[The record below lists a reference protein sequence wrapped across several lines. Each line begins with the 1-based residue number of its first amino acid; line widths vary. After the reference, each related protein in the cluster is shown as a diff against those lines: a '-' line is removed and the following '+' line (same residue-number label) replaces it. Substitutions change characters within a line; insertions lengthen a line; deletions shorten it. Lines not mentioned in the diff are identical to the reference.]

1 MKKKHKHYLFL
12 TKKTLRTDT
21 RLFSNWT
28 LRQQNKTKQVF
39 LKSTYSNFLANE
51 DTSSDDFCSDDSC
64 VKERV
69 KKRDER
75 LMARY
80 KELENSFEGLEKC
93 YIVPEFVSLQKSL
106 IKFKIDK
113 ITLLLFW
120 TYN

>member
-1 MKKKHKHYLFL
+1 M
-12 TKKTLRTDT
+12 
-21 RLFSNWT
+21 FSNWT
-28 LRQQNKTKQVF
+28 LRQQNKKKQTF

-80 KELENSFEGLEKC
+80 KELENNFEGLEKC

>member
-1 MKKKHKHYLFL
+1 MFSSWII
-12 TKKTLRTDT
+12 KT
-21 RLFSNWT
+21 
-28 LRQQNKTKQVF
+28 TKQKNKY
-39 LKSTYSNFLANE
+39 LKKSIYLKFLANE

-113 ITLLLFW
+113 KALLLFW